1 MVLSATTKK
10 IMTNKKYISTLAQYV
25 KMEKKCLQ
33 NLHIKIITNYV
44 IYDYKSKLQNS
55 KIKRF
60 YDSDDQISIQIV
72 SNKL

>member
-1 MVLSATTKK
+1 MLN
-10 IMTNKKYISTLAQYV
+10 MLRW
-25 KMEKKCLQ
+25 KKCLQ

-44 IYDYKSKLQNS
+44 IYDYKSKLHNIKS
-55 KIKRF
+55 KRF